1 MHAPAAYIGSL
12 EQFRALTGRI
22 LGRVPEAPQHLTA
35 TVSALADAAARPN
48 WVSLEEIDV
57 PHRQRPLSHCIDDA
71 SFNQLLATAP
81 DTRSRALALST
92 TLPHAGDWLN
102 VIPSTTLGL
111 HLLDREFRLCLD
123 YWLGLQI
130 TKEVAL
136 CPICHEVADAFG
148 DHQVG
153 CWGNGDRI
161 HRHDSI
167 RDALFSAAQSAA
179 LVPQKEVPFLIPG
192 SSSRPAEVYLPN
204 WKRGQP
210 AALDVT
216 VISSLQQQTL
226 SGAAISP
233 GHALRVGE
241 TRKMNAN
248 ADSCHAVGV
257 FFVPLVVEALGGWND
272 EATHT
277 ITSIGRLLGQHL
289 GIPPHESTR
298 HLFQCL
304 AISLWRGNATLWI
317 RRQPA
322 LPAEE
327 DGII

>member
-12 EQFRALTGRI
+12 EQPRALTARI
-22 LGRVPEAPQHLTA
+22 LGRVPEAPQYLTA
-35 TVSALADAAARPN
+35 TVSVLANAAARPN

-57 PHRQRPLSHCIDDA
+57 PHRQRPLSHFIDEA
-71 SFNQLLATAP
+71 SFNQLLTTAP

-92 TLPHAGDWLN
+92 ALPHAGDWLN
-102 VIPSTTLGL
+102 IIPSTTLDL
-111 HLLDREFRLCLD
+111 HLLDREFRLCLAMD
-123 YWLGLQI
+123 YWLGLQM
-130 TKEVAL
+130 TKEGAL
-136 CPICHEVADAFG
+136 CPICQGVADAFG

-153 CWGNGDRI
+153 CGGNGDRI

-179 LVPQKEVPFLIPG
+179 LAPRKEFPSLIPG
-192 SSSRPAEVYLPN
+192 FSSRPADVYLPN
-204 WKRGQP
+204 WKNGQP

-233 GHALRVGE
+233 GHALQVGK

-257 FFVPLVVEALGGWND
+257 FFVPLISGGFRGGSMG
-272 EATHT
+272 AVA
-277 ITSIGRLLGQHL
+277 
-289 GIPPHESTR
+289 PPFS
-298 HLFQCL
+298 
-304 AISLWRGNATLWI
+304 G
-317 RRQPA
+317 
-322 LPAEE
+322 
-327 DGII
+327 